1 MEKLEKSILD
11 EIKKSISKNI
21 NEAYVTQAKKYDLK
35 TELLSEKTKQEHQ
48 KILEAHVKRLNE
60 LSAALDS
67 VELELANSNSS
78 KIRSLK
84 EDEVYNL
91 NASQLHAYY
100 LENIGDLNSIINMDS
115 LSFMRLERDFG
126 SFDRWQKDFIAC
138 ALSSR
143 NGWVVTAYNFM
154 LNRYMNVVI
163 DSHDKGIPLGS
174 FPIIVIDCGEHA
186 YFRDYLSDRKSFI
199 YAMMKEL
206 KWTQIE
212 ERIKKVETMA
222 KSVSGSQK

>member
-35 TELLSEKTKQEHQ
+35 TELLSEKTKQEQQ

-60 LSAALDS
+60 LSVALDS

-91 NASQLHAYY
+91 NASMLHAYY
-100 LENIGDLNSIINMDS
+100 FENIGDLNSVINMDS

-126 SFDRWQKDFIAC
+126 SFDKWQKDFIAC

-143 NGWVVTAYNFM
+143 NGWVVTVYNFM

-186 YFRDYLSDRKSFI
+186 YFKDYLSDRKSFI

-206 KWTQIE
+206 KWVRIE

>member
-60 LSAALDS
+60 LSVALDS

-91 NASQLHAYY
+91 NASMLHAYY
-100 LENIGDLNSIINMDS
+100 FENIGDLNSVINMDS

-143 NGWVVTAYNFM
+143 NGWVVTVYNFM

-174 FPIIVIDCGEHA
+174 FPIIVIDCCEHA

-206 KWTQIE
+206 KWAQIE

-222 KSVSGSQK
+222 KSVSGSPK